1 MNGFCVLSSLPKFYR
16 WRAWVAAVETGGEP
30 GLVSRGGDAVGVP
43 RAGVLLVLRLTRFKT
58 THGRRVVAAVLPGRT
73 GVSGCRR
80 RPVASRGCRSRPVA
94 SRDCR
99 SERWRASPRGGL
111 GWICCEGARGETETR
126 GRGAP
131 RPGRRARCEGR
142 GGCARSGE
150 REKKLALRR
159 RGGGSAWPG
168 NMGHT
173 ALGRECAGMGLWHVH
188 PPPLL
193 GDISIT
199 TRDASR
205 LPFSGA
211 AARVGQRQR
220 RR

>member
-1 MNGFCVLSSLPKFYR
+1 MNGFCVLSSLPEIFR

-30 GLVSRGGDAVGVP
+30 GLVSLDGDAVGVP

-199 TRDASR
+199 GTTRDASR

-211 AARVGQRQR
+211 V
-220 RR
+220 